1 MAATLRKGRFAP
13 TPSGRMHLG
22 NAMSALLAWLQMR
35 SCGGRIALRLEDLDR
50 ARCKPEYTP
59 LLLEDMA
66 WLGLD
71 WDEGPDVGGPDGPYR
86 QSERLELYEQA
97 LQRLEAQN
105 LLYPCYCSRADLR
118 MAANAPH
125 GLASEGPAYPG
136 TCRRLTPEE
145 RALKEA
151 SGKTPSLRFRMPD
164 RMLRFR
170 DGVTGPR
177 EFPPPAGGDF
187 IVKRADGVIAYQLA
201 VVADDIAM
209 GITDVFRG
217 RDLLDSTPR
226 QIALYAAL
234 GSPPPAFAHGPLLIG
249 PDGARLSKRHG
260 AISLA
265 ELRARGVGAEEITG
279 FLAWHAGLLDRPEP
293 VTPRDLVP
301 HFRMDRVPRTD
312 IVLTAEDLERL
323 AEGAWRGNMRRI

>member
-1 MAATLRKGRFAP
+1 MAGTLRKGRFAP

-22 NAMSALLAWLQMR
+22 NALSALLAWLQMR

-50 ARCKPEYTP
+50 ARCKPEYAP

-71 WDEGPDVGGPDGPYR
+71 WDEGPDVGGPAGPYR
-86 QSERLELYEQA
+86 QSERLELYERA
-97 LQRLEAQN
+97 LRRLEAQN

-118 MAANAPH
+118 TAASAPH

-136 TCRRLTPEE
+136 TCRMLTPKQ

-164 RMLRFR
+164 RTVRFR
-170 DGVTGPR
+170 DGVMGPR

-187 IVKRADGVIAYQLA
+187 IVRRADGIIAYQLA
-201 VVADDIAM
+201 VVVDDIAM

-260 AISLA
+260 AVSLA
-265 ELRARGVGAEEITG
+265 ELRERGVRAEEITG
-279 FLAWHAGLLDRPEP
+279 FLAWHAGLMDRPEP
-293 VTPRDLVP
+293 VKPRDLVP
-301 HFRMDRVPRTD
+301 HFRMDRVPRSD
-312 IVLTAEDLERL
+312 IVLSPEDLERL
-323 AEGAWRGNMRRI
+323 TEGAWRGNRRRI